1 MAPYTLSRT
10 GRKHEVDMSA
20 IPYNHLLLAVDFSP
34 ETESVLARAEQLRDQ
49 CEVRLSL
56 LHVVEYLPMAYSGD
70 LVLPDDFD
78 LEQELLEV
86 AKKQMAVVGNRM
98 LIAED
103 DRHIEIGGTG
113 HTILRVA
120 EELGVDLIV
129 VGSHGRHGL
138 AALLGST
145 ARTVLHGA
153 KCDVLAVRIKA

>member
-1 MAPYTLSRT
+1 
-10 GRKHEVDMSA
+10 MSA
-20 IPYNHLLLAVDFSP
+20 LPYKHLLLAVDFSQ
-34 ETESVLARAEQLRDQ
+34 ETEPAITRAQQLKEQCQ
-49 CEVRLSL
+49 ARLSL

-86 AKKQMAVVGNRM
+86 AKKQMSLVGGR
-98 LIAED
+98 LGVAEE
-103 DRHIEIGGTG
+103 DRRVEIGGTG

-120 EELGVDLIV
+120 EDLAVDLIV

-145 ARTVLHGA
+145 ARTVLNGA
-153 KCDVLAVRIKA
+153 KCDVLAVRVRT